1 VDILVSIGI
10 NGGSETT
17 YCFFFVA
24 DSMSK
29 IGDWSQRAPYS
40 AAMLEAE
47 HQADVIDFRNAYGF
61 DDV

>member
-17 YCFFFVA
+17 YCCFFVA

-29 IGDWSQRAPYS
+29 IGDWSQRAYL
-40 AAMLEAE
+40 AAVLEAE
-47 HQADVIDFRNAYGF
+47 SQADAIDFRNASGF